1 MSGMNAADARR
12 YSMSVQMYRGGGG
25 GGGSERPRTAPPDLP
40 SLLLDARICYLGM
53 PVRPSCVD
61 NLLLNPF
68 LCYCVCSLLSYWI

>member
-1 MSGMNAADARR
+1 MNAADARR

-53 PVRPSCVD
+53 PVRPSCLE

-68 LCYCVCSLLSYWI
+68 IWYSASSLFRHWI